1 MQSGFILT
9 LTGSLL
15 FSFTSRYLRK
25 VHVQYCVPSNVSS
38 GLATRPLSYV
48 YVNGTPD
55 TSRKTNMS
63 LPTGEILDGK
73 KSYKDIVSFFT
84 TNSMTP
90 DKIHHLG
97 IKMLGELY
105 PQVSGSKKEK
115 PEKPY
120 HLSFEIIICTRSLN
134 LRS

>member
-1 MQSGFILT
+1 M
-9 LTGSLL
+9 
-15 FSFTSRYLRK
+15 
-25 VHVQYCVPSNVSS
+25 QYCVPSNVSS

-73 KSYKDIVSFFT
+73 TSYKKIVSFFT
-84 TNSMTP
+84 TNSMNP
-90 DKIHHLG
+90 DEIHRLG
-97 IKMLGELY
+97 FKMLRELY
-105 PQVSGSKKEK
+105 PQVSEK
-115 PEKPY
+115 TPF
-120 HLSFEIIICTRSLN
+120 HLSFEVIIYISSLT